1 MLKSVGLVAVSLL
14 VSACAAPEPELELGR
29 AEQAIVNGE
38 RSDEVDDA
46 AVFVF
51 THVGGGSGDIVCTGS
66 MIAPNLV
73 LTALHCITHTV
84 DGNFSCR
91 PDGTIDSNTSGDGTI
106 GSLVTPSDVKIYLG
120 SQPGSEPDAVGQRLI
135 GTGTT
140 QICKNDMGLVILD
153 RELDAPLLP
162 LRLEK
167 SVKIGESVR
176 VVGYGQTETIG
187 TSGRFFRP
195 SRRVLDVGPDTDT
208 EPTLSAAPRTFVVN
222 EGPCHGDSGGP
233 AISEETGAILGV
245 YSLAASNTCT
255 SVGVRN
261 VFTRIAPFSSLIM
274 SAFDA
279 VGAEPL
285 LEEADAAPTE
295 SSVKNEG
302 CTLAPG
308 QASSH
313 GAAWL
318 ALLAGTGVWLGR
330 RRRS

>member
-1 MLKSVGLVAVSLL
+1 MSKSVGLVAVSLL
-14 VSACAAPEPELELGR
+14 VSACAAPEPELALGR

-38 RSDEVDDA
+38 RSDEADDA
-46 AVFVF
+46 AVYVL
-51 THVGGGSGDIVCTGS
+51 THVGGSTGQIFCTGS
-66 MIAPNLV
+66 LIAPNLV

-84 DGNFSCR
+84 DGDFSCR

-106 GSLVTPSDVKIYLG
+106 GSLVTPADVQIFLG
-120 SQPGSEPDAVGQRLI
+120 VMPGSEPDARGQRLI

-153 RELDAPLLP
+153 RALDAPLLP
-162 LRLEK
+162 LRLEQDV
-167 SVKIGESVR
+167 SIGENVR
-176 VVGYGQTETIG
+176 VVGYGQTENSG
-187 TSGRFFRP
+187 TSGRFFRTG
-195 SRRVLDVGPDTDT
+195 RRVVDVGPETDT
-208 EPTLSAAPRTFVVN
+208 EPTLTAAPRTFVVN

-233 AISEETGAILGV
+233 AISEETGAVLGV

-261 VFTRIAPFSSLIM
+261 VFTRIAPFSSLIL

-285 LEEADAAPTE
+285 LEESETPTE

-302 CTLAPG
+302 CALATGQGPG
-308 QASSH
+308 RGMAWLGVLA
-313 GAAWL
+313 GAA
-318 ALLAGTGVWLGR
+318 GVLISR
-330 RRRS
+330 RRRG